1 MCTVNLLKQERK
13 KHSILTDGQEKTTET
28 DDLKT
33 EARLLEHVVEVLLS
47 QLLNA

>member
-28 DDLKT
+28 VDLKT
-33 EARLLEHVVEVLLS
+33 EYVVEVLLS